1 MPKGAARGGSKI
13 NDFAEFIPLSSCTHW
28 TSARASSTIVKRGI
42 HTMESS
48 GLFAKVLV
56 IGLMAAAPSSAWLHV
71 AGMPNGKDTNHVAT
85 GTWGGEHIILEVS
98 EKGAEVEFDCA
109 HGQISQPM
117 ALNQQGDFD
126 VLGTFSQEHGGPVRK
141 DEQVTS
147 NPARYSG
154 RVLGDTMTLTVTR
167 GKENVGTFTLNHGAR
182 ANLRKCR

>member
-1 MPKGAARGGSKI
+1 MQ
-13 NDFAEFIPLSSCTHW
+13 
-28 TSARASSTIVKRGI
+28 
-42 HTMESS
+42 SS

-56 IGLMAAAPSSAWLHV
+56 FGLMAAAPSRAWLHA
-71 AGMPNGKDTNHVAT
+71 AGMPNGKDANHVAT

-109 HGQISQPM
+109 HGQISQPV

-126 VLGTFSQEHGGPVRK
+126 VPGTFSLEHGGPVRR

-154 RVLGDTMTLTVTR
+154 HVRGDTMTLTVTR
-167 GKENVGTFTLNHGAR
+167 EKENIGTFTLTRGGKPV
-182 ANLRKCR
+182 LRKCR